1 MSWVIVAGV
10 GAGISLLGSFSGSG
24 GVSAAGRYKQQ
35 LANRNASVADQKA
48 DLAIFRSEQDIV
60 KFRSQYSSIL
70 GEQTVQFNKA
80 NIVGGTGTALEVAM
94 ASAEEVDA
102 DIANMEYNARAEAG
116 DLRDQAANFR
126 LKGILARFEA
136 KSQARAMRMAAFGKL
151 AGSAA
156 SMGTGSTSNSGIYT

>member
-10 GAGISLLGSFSGSG
+10 GAGISLLGSFSGAS

-35 LANRNASVADQKA
+35 IANRNASVADQKA

-80 NIVGGTGTALEVAM
+80 NIMTGTGTALELAM
-94 ASAEEVDA
+94 ASAEEMDA
-102 DIANMEYNARAEAG
+102 DIANMEYNAKAQAS
-116 DLRDQAANFR
+116 DLQDQATGLR
-126 LKGILARFEA
+126 LGGTLARYEA
-136 KSQARAMRMAAFGKL
+136 KSRAKAMRVAAVGN
-151 AGSAA
+151 AMGSAY
-156 SMGTGSTSNSGIYT
+156 NIYG

>member
-10 GAGISLLGSFSGSG
+10 GASISLLGSFSGAG

-80 NIVGGTGTALEVAM
+80 NIMTGTGTALELAM
-94 ASAEEVDA
+94 ASAEEMDA
-102 DIANMEYNARAEAG
+102 DIANMEYNAKAQAS
-116 DLRDQAANFR
+116 DLQDQATGLR
-126 LKGILARFEA
+126 LGGTLARYEA
-136 KSQARAMRMAAFGKL
+136 KSRAKAMRVAAVGK
-151 AGSAA
+151 AMGSA
-156 SMGTGSTSNSGIYT
+156 YTING

>member
-10 GAGISLLGSFSGSG
+10 GAGISLMGSFSGAS

-35 LANRNASVADQKA
+35 IANRNASVADQKA

-80 NIVGGTGTALEVAM
+80 NIMTGTGTALELAM
-94 ASAEEVDA
+94 ASAEEMDA
-102 DIANMEYNARAEAG
+102 DIANMEYNAKAQAS
-116 DLRDQAANFR
+116 DLKDQATGLR
-126 LKGILARFEA
+126 LGGTLARYEA
-136 KSQARAMRMAAFGKL
+136 KSRAKAMRVAAVGK
-151 AGSAA
+151 AMGSA
-156 SMGTGSTSNSGIYT
+156 YTING

>member
-10 GAGISLLGSFSGSG
+10 GAGISLMGSFSAAS

-35 LANRNASVADQKA
+35 IANRNTSVADQKA

-80 NIVGGTGTALEVAM
+80 NIMTGTGTALELAM
-94 ASAEEVDA
+94 ASAEEMDA
-102 DIANMEYNARAEAG
+102 DIANMEYNAKAQAS
-116 DLRDQAANFR
+116 DLQDQATGLR
-126 LKGILARFEA
+126 LGGTLARYEA
-136 KSQARAMRMAAFGKL
+136 KSRAKAMRVAAVGN
-151 AGSAA
+151 AMGSAY
-156 SMGTGSTSNSGIYT
+156 NIYG

>member
-10 GAGISLLGSFSGSG
+10 GAGISLLGSFSGAS

-35 LANRNASVADQKA
+35 IANRNASVADQKA

-80 NIVGGTGTALEVAM
+80 NIMTGTGTALELAM
-94 ASAEEVDA
+94 ASAEEMDA
-102 DIANMEYNARAEAG
+102 DIANMEYNAKAQAS
-116 DLRDQAANFR
+116 DLQDQATGLR
-126 LKGILARFEA
+126 LGGTLARYEA
-136 KSQARAMRMAAFGKL
+136 KSRAKAMRVAAVGK
-151 AGSAA
+151 AMGSAY
-156 SMGTGSTSNSGIYT
+156 TINS